1 MKEYFDILT
10 IKNERHGIIQLNRP
24 EKMNALSHNLRA
36 ELFDALKD
44 FEMDPEVK
52 VIIIRGSGRAFS
64 AGYDLSGISQTKDDR
79 DYVESRSGLPA
90 VGPIHPGQG
99 QWPQHLLSGYWQI
112 WECTKPV
119 IAQVHGYCLA
129 GGTELA
135 TMCDLMFV
143 AEDAIIGYPPVRA
156 MTPVDI
162 IYHPWHMH
170 QKKVRELLYTGDSVT
185 GAEAVEM
192 GWANRAVPVERLC
205 EVTEAFAE
213 RIAHVD
219 SAMLQMTKRQV
230 NRVYEIM
237 GMRTSM
243 QVGGDIQ
250 ELGRVRPGGA
260 EFGRISRE
268 KGLKAALDWRDSPFQ
283 DYASAPA
290 GSPKPSGAAW

>member
-1 MKEYFDILT
+1 MAHYLDILT
-10 IKNERHGIIQLNRP
+10 IKNDRHGIIQLNRP

-36 ELFDALKD
+36 ELFNALKD
-44 FEMDPEVK
+44 FELDPDVK

-64 AGYDLSGISQTKDDR
+64 AGYDLSGISQAQDDR
-79 DYVESRSGLPA
+79 DYVEKRSGLPN

-112 WECTKPV
+112 WELTKPV
-119 IAQVHGYCLA
+119 ISQVHGYCLA

-162 IYHPWHMH
+162 LYHPWQMH

-185 GAEAVEM
+185 GKEALEI
-192 GWANRAVPVERLC
+192 GWANRAVPVDQLC
-205 EVTEAFAE
+205 KVTEAFAE
-213 RIAHVD
+213 RIANVD
-219 SAMLQMTKRQV
+219 SPMLQMTKRQV
-230 NRVYEIM
+230 NRAYEIM
-237 GMRTSM
+237 GMRTAM
-243 QVGGDIQ
+243 QVGADIQ
-250 ELGRVRPGGA
+250 ELGRARPGGST
-260 EFGRISRE
+260 FGSIARE
-268 KGLKAALDWRDSPFQ
+268 KGLKAALDWRDSPFA

-290 GSPKPSGAAW
+290 GAVKPSGAAW